1 MTEVSGALLRLLAG
15 RPVRSWRLV
24 VAMPSLRAPLN
35 LLHAL
40 LLPHMLVPPP
50 RDSSA
55 RGDWPAEGPLPPLWA
70 LGGPPPV
77 SSDVCSR
84 APRHTLLGK
93 QSRREGRVVGFR
105 PAPRRRP
112 VSSCVQCRAC

>member
-50 RDSSA
+50 GTHQPGGIGLPRGPCHPSGHWVARHQSEVMSAAGRRDT
-55 RGDWPAEGPLPPLWA
+55 PCL
-70 LGGPPPV
+70 V
-77 SSDVCSR
+77 SSPGER
-84 APRHTLLGK
+84 AG
-93 QSRREGRVVGFR
+93 
-105 PAPRRRP
+105 
-112 VSSCVQCRAC
+112 